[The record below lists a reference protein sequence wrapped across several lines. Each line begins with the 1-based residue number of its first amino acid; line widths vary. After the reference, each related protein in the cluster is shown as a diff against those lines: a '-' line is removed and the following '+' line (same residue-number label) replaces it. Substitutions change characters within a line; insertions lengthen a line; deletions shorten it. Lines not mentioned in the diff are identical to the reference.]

1 MSKTTLLLILAF
13 IICVALLVIIVFQ
26 VNTPITKPIT
36 NAIQATTSLDFTEIK
51 DKIIGSLAG
60 TTALLTGCLTAL
72 VYGFWSRGKQLA
84 SEIQSKL
91 QWKTQATDTGVY
103 ATALAE
109 ENAQSKSLLTS
120 LGEEK
125 TQLTTQLTGAK
136 SQLEL
141 TAKDLERK
149 TIEAET
155 LSKQAAANF
164 QSALPTNTLYKNAQT
179 GAQIITVE
187 KKVVV

>member
-1 MSKTTLLLILAF
+1 MSKTTLI
-13 IICVALLVIIVFQ
+13 IICIFGVCAGLIVIVVMQIPTAV
-26 VNTPITKPIT
+26 TKPLT
-36 NAIQATTSLDFTEIK
+36 NAIKSATSLDMAVVK
-51 DKIIGSLAG
+51 DKVIGA
-60 TTALLTGCLTAL
+60 LTGASAL
-72 VYGFWSRGKQLA
+72 SIGALSAVAYGFWNRGKQLA

-91 QWKTQATDTGVY
+91 QWKTQATDAGVY

-109 ENAQSKSLLTS
+109 ENTQTKSVLDKLTQ
-120 LGEEK
+120 EK
-125 TQLTTQLTGAK
+125 TELTNQFTTTK